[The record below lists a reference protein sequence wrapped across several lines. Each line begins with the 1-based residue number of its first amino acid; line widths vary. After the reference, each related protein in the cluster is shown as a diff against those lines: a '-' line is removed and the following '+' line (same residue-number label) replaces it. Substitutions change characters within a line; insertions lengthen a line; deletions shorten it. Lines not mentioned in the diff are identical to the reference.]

1 MPGPCSDDLR
11 MIAVEKVLAGES
23 RRSVA
28 KQLRMAASTVTGW
41 FKRQSDTGSASA
53 SPMGGH
59 RKPKLEGHRTWIK
72 DRIEA
77 CPATALAGLRD
88 LLRERGVA
96 ASSPAICRFLKSCG
110 ITRKKPA
117 RVADE
122 RNRPDAE
129 RRRKRWKRFQGKA
142 DPRRLVFID
151 ETWMKTNMSPRH
163 GWSPKGRRA
172 YGSAPFSHRFTS
184 TFVAALRHDR
194 IDAPWVLDG
203 PINGDAFRI
212 YVETQL
218 VPTLGRGDI
227 VVMDN
232 LGSHKTEAVR
242 TAIRGA
248 SAYPLFL
255 PPCSPDPDP
264 IEQVFAKLKHFLR
277 KDRPRTRD
285 DLWRNVGEILKKF
298 SPEECANYLVNSG
311 YAAVQPG

>member
-1 MPGPCSDDLR
+1 MDPGSD
-11 MIAVEKVLAGES
+11 
-23 RRSVA
+23 RS
-28 KQLRMAASTVTGW
+28 LSGDRL
-41 FKRQSDTGSASA
+41 
-53 SPMGGH
+53 GGV
-59 RKPKLEGHRTWIK
+59 
-72 DRIEA
+72 
-77 CPATALAGLRD
+77 AGL
-88 LLRERGVA
+88 
-96 ASSPAICRFLKSCG
+96 ASRAGRLG
-110 ITRKKPA
+110 
-117 RVADE
+117 E
-122 RNRPDAE
+122 Q
-129 RRRKRWKRFQGKA
+129 RFQGKV

-151 ETWMKTNMSPRH
+151 ETWMKTSMSPRH

-172 YGSAPFSHRFTS
+172 YGSAPFSHRFAS

-227 VVMDN
+227 VIMDN

-242 TAIRGA
+242 AAIRGA
-248 SAYPLFL
+248 GAHPLFL
-255 PPCSPDPDP
+255 PPCSPDLNP

-298 SPEECANYLVNSG
+298 RPEECANCLLNSG

>member
-11 MIAVEKVLAGES
+11 TIAVEKVLAGES

-41 FKRQSDTGSASA
+41 FKRQSETGSASA

-59 RKPKLEGHRTWIK
+59 RKPKLEGHRTWIQ

-88 LLRERGVA
+88 LLRERGVS
-96 ASSPAICRFLKSCG
+96 ASSASICRFLKSCG

-142 DPRRLVFID
+142 DPRRPVFID
-151 ETWMKTNMSPRH
+151 ETWMKTDMSPRH

-172 YGSAPFSHRFTS
+172 QGSAPFSHWIAS

-203 PINGDAFRI
+203 PTDGDAFRV

-227 VVMDN
+227 AVMDN

-242 TAIRGA
+242 AAIRGA

-255 PPCSPDPDP
+255 PPCSSDLNP
-264 IEQVFAKLKHFLR
+264 IEQVFAKPEHFLR

-298 SPEECANYLVNSG
+298 RPEECVNYLVNSG

>member
-11 MIAVEKVLAGES
+11 TIAVEKVLAGES

-41 FKRQSDTGSASA
+41 FKRQSDTGTASPK
-53 SPMGGH
+53 PMGG
-59 RKPKLEGHRTWIK
+59 RREPKLEGHRTWIQ

-88 LLRERGVA
+88 LLGERGVA
-96 ASSPAICRFLKSCG
+96 ASGASTCRFLKSCG
-110 ITRKKPA
+110 ITRKKSA

-122 RNRPDAE
+122 RNRPDPE

-142 DPRRLVFID
+142 DSRRLVFID
-151 ETWMKTNMSPRH
+151 ETWMKTSMSPRH

-172 YGSAPFSHRFTS
+172 YGSAPFSHWFAS

-203 PINGDAFRI
+203 LTDGGAFRI
-212 YVETQL
+212 HVETQQ
-218 VPTLGRGDI
+218 VPTPGRGDI
-227 VVMDN
+227 AVMDN
-232 LGSHKTEAVR
+232 LGSRKAEAVR
-242 TAIRGA
+242 AAIRGA
-248 SAYPLFL
+248 SACPLFL
-255 PPCSPDPDP
+255 PPCGSDPDP
-264 IEQVFAKLKHFLR
+264 VEQVFAKPEHFLR

-285 DLWRNVGEILKKF
+285 DLWRNVGEIPKKF
-298 SPEECANYLVNSG
+298 SPEECANCLVDSG